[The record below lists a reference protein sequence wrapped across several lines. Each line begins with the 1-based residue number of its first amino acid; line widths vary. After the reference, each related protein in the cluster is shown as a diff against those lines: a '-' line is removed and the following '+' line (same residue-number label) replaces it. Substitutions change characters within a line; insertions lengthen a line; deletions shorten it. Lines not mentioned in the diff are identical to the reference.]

1 MALLKLV
8 PDETKV
14 DFLKLRIAAY
24 LLSAVAVFGSI
35 GLIATQGLAFGID
48 FVGGTVLELETAD
61 ESPADLAELRIQTKD
76 LGLGDI
82 SLQEFGEP
90 HLVLLRLQQ
99 QGDNDSQQVAIQQ
112 VLDAVGEGYE
122 LRRNETVGPQV
133 GDELIEAGITAVLLS
148 LAGILIYIWVRF
160 EWQFGLAAVVALMH
174 DVLIILGLFSI
185 LKMEFNLSTVAA
197 VLTIAGYSINDTVVV
212 FDRVRENMRKY
223 KKMELRD
230 LFNLSL
236 NQTLSRT
243 LMTSITTLLALFS
256 LWLFGGEVIRGFTDA
271 LLWGV
276 MIGTYSS
283 IFVAVPVLLLFPSL
297 GKTRQNFEEEKVGD
311 EPEGAVEAG

>member
-8 PDETKV
+8 PEGTKI
-14 DFLKLRIAAY
+14 DFLKLRFAAY
-24 LLSAVAVFGSI
+24 LLSALAVFGSI
-35 GLIATQGLAFGID
+35 GLVATQGLAFGID
-48 FVGGTVLELETAD
+48 FVGGTVLELETTD
-61 ESPADLAELRIQTKD
+61 GTPADLPVLRDNTKD

-99 QGDNDSQQVAIQQ
+99 QGDNESQQAAIQT
-112 VLDAVGEGYE
+112 VLEAVGEGYE

-148 LAGILIYIWVRF
+148 LGGILIYIWVRF

-174 DVLIILGLFSI
+174 DVAIILGLFAI
-185 LKMEFNLSTVAA
+185 LRMEFNLSTVAA

-223 KKMELRD
+223 KKMELIE

-236 NQTLSRT
+236 NQTLART
-243 LMTSITTLLALFS
+243 LMTSITTLLALFA

-297 GKTRQNFEEEKVGD
+297 KATRKDFETEKVSD
-311 EPEGAVEAG
+311 DQPQAIEAG